1 MHTRNRATILG
12 HVGNEV
18 ILRHTANG
26 KPVVNLSLATSHRR
40 KDGPEVT
47 TWHRVVLWDKKAEL
61 AERYVTRGA
70 PVYVEGPLTNRE
82 WVDKEGVTRKSME
95 MTAYEL
101 ILLGKGGGANSAP
114 RTGKQSQNGEELAEV
129 KENIPF

>member
-1 MHTRNRATILG
+1 MRTRNRATVLG

-26 KPVVNLSLATSHRR
+26 KPVVNLNLATNHRR

-47 TWHRVVLWDKKAEL
+47 TWHRVVLWDKLAEL
-61 AERYVTRGA
+61 ADRYVTRGA
-70 PVYVEGPLTNRE
+70 PVYVEGPLTSRDY
-82 WVDKEGVTRKSME
+82 VDKEGVKHSRSE
-95 MTAYEL
+95 LTAHEL
-101 ILLGKGGGANSAP
+101 ILLGKQGAANTAP
-114 RTGKQSQNGEELAEV
+114 PSGRQSGEGEELAEV